1 MISDSYHRSLRF
13 IIDHSYLLV
22 AGCWLQVG
30 MRCRLML
37 TAGCR
42 DWWLHG
48 EEYARTLI
56 NDKASHLRQHR
67 APHIR
72 KHRPSHLRQH
82 RAPHI
87 RKIERHTYGTIE
99 RRTNGNTK
107 RRTYGNIERR
117 THETKD
123 INDQH
128 VRLPM
133 FPYVPVC
140 ATPPLISQ
148 LVKVEQ
154 TQPIGFVTS
163 TAGLR
168 IQNQIRSYH

>member
-1 MISDSYHRSLRF
+1 
-13 IIDHSYLLV
+13 
-22 AGCWLQVG
+22 
-30 MRCRLML
+30 ML
-37 TAGCR
+37 TPVR
-42 DWWLHG
+42 RS
-48 EEYARTLI
+48 EEKL
-56 NDKASHLRQHR
+56 
-67 APHIR
+67 
-72 KHRPSHLRQH
+72 
-82 RAPHI
+82 
-87 RKIERHTYGTIE
+87 E
-99 RRTNGNTK
+99 
-107 RRTYGNIERR
+107 RRTYGNTKHRTYGTTERR

-168 IQNQIRSYH
+168 IQNQIGPYH